1 MKKVLMLAA
10 VVVLFFSSVGF
21 GAELEEEKIG
31 VTFQLDYLSQWLS
44 KGAPAYGKQGA
55 VFETIDLDL
64 WGSGFGVKVT
74 HRSATSSGYVDKQR
88 FDYRPY
94 YKGKAFQGER
104 YQIDYDI
111 SAGYEHYYGLA
122 KEKANTTWEWIY
134 GFGFPNLLP
143 KGFKPKY
150 IAHYESPAMG
160 GEKYNYVAGWVHR
173 FLLGYDLAVP
183 QLPAPLMLSSEVAYS
198 GGLGGAN
205 NDWSYATLGAST
217 SFKLGEQVTLTP
229 GVYYQISMEDTVCD
243 RNVLYSTVSLK
254 YKF

>member
-1 MKKVLMLAA
+1 MILTF
-10 VVVLFFSSVGF
+10 VVLFCSSVGF
-21 GAELEEEKIG
+21 GAETEKKIG

-55 VFETIDLDL
+55 VFETIDLDM

-74 HRSATSSGYVDKQR
+74 HRNATSSGYVDKQR
-88 FDYRPY
+88 IDYRPY
-94 YKGKAFQGER
+94 YKGKAFLGER

-134 GFGFPNLLP
+134 SFGFPNLLP

-150 IAHYESPAMG
+150 IAHYESPAKG

-173 FLLGYDLAVP
+173 FLLGYDLEVP
-183 QLPAPLMLSSEVAYS
+183 HLPAPLTLSSEVAYS

-205 NDWSYATLGAST
+205 HDWAYATLGAST
-217 SFKLGEQVTLTP
+217 SFKLSGQVTLTP
-229 GVYYQISMEDTVCD
+229 GVYYQKSFEDTVCVRD
-243 RNVLYSTVSLK
+243 VLYSTVSLK